1 MVQAGEAVL
10 SPTSG
15 TIREA
20 GLSDFITQVQV
31 QVQRYWGSGEVD
43 TPEVE
48 ERQI

>member
-1 MVQAGEAVL
+1 MVQAGEAIL

-20 GLSDFITQVQV
+20 GLPDFRTQVHV
-31 QVQRYWGSGEVD
+31 QVKKYWGRRED
-43 TPEVE
+43 ETPEVE